1 MKEVYNL
8 KTSKFLSVFVGL
20 VYIFLC
26 APLLIIVATA
36 FNSGDFMAFPP
47 KGISMRWFANVFNSR
62 TFMTTMA
69 ISIKIAVAATV
80 IALLIGV
87 PAAYA
92 LSRNNYKGK
101 SVVQNIFLSPIIVP
115 GVVLG
120 FAFFRFLIIKLQLNV
135 FTSLLIGHVII
146 VIPYIIRVIGSSLA
160 NLDFSIEEAAVSLGA
175 TKVKSFFIVVLPN
188 ITSGVIAAFMLAFI
202 NSFNNMPV
210 SLFLTGPGVSTLPIS
225 MMSYVEYNY
234 DPTISALSVLLM
246 LMTVFVMFIVE
257 KTLGLSH
264 FTK

>member
-1 MKEVYNL
+1 MKNNKILVL
-8 KTSKFLSVFVGL
+8 VVIL
-20 VYIFLC
+20 VYVFLC
-26 APLLIIVATA
+26 GPLLIIGATA
-36 FNSGDFMAFPP
+36 FNSGNIMSFPP
-47 KGISMRWFANVFNSR
+47 KGFSFRWFAMVFQSE
-62 TFMTTMA
+62 TFMTTLG
-69 ISIKIAVAATV
+69 ISFQVAVLATL
-80 IALLIGV
+80 IALIIGI

-92 LSRNNYKGK
+92 LSRKNYRGK
-101 SVVQNIFLSPIIVP
+101 NIVQNIFISPIIVP

-120 FAFFRFLIIKLQLNV
+120 FAFFRFLIIKLQFGV
-135 FTSLLIGHVII
+135 FLSLLIGHVII
-146 VIPYIIRVIGSSLA
+146 VIPYIIRVIGSSLD

-175 TKVKSFFIVVLPN
+175 TKLRAFFLIVLPN

-202 NSFNNMPV
+202 NSFNNVPA

-234 DPTISALSVLLM
+234 DPAISALSVILM
-246 LMTVFVMFIVE
+246 AMTVLIMFIIE

>member
-1 MKEVYNL
+1 MQEVCSL
-8 KTSKFLSVFVGL
+8 KNSKLLVFFVTL
-20 VYIFLC
+20 VYVFLC
-26 APLLIIVATA
+26 APLLIIAATA
-36 FNSGDFMAFPP
+36 FDPWDIIAFPP
-47 KGISMRWFANVFNSR
+47 KGFSFRWFTMVFHSE
-62 TFMTTMA
+62 TFMTTLG
-69 ISIKIAVAATV
+69 ISLEVAVLATL
-80 IALLIGV
+80 IALIVGM

-92 LSRNNYKGK
+92 LSRKNYRGKGL
-101 SVVQNIFLSPIIVP
+101 VQGIFISPIIVP

-120 FAFFRFLIIKLQLNV
+120 FAFFRFLIIKMQLGV
-135 FTSLLIGHVII
+135 FQSLLIGHVII
-146 VIPYIIRVIGSSLA
+146 VIPYIIRVIGSSLD

-175 TKVKSFFIVVLPN
+175 TKVKSFFLVVLPN

-202 NSFNNMPV
+202 NSFNNVPA

-234 DPTISALSVLLM
+234 DPAISALSVLLM
-246 LMTVFVMFIVE
+246 VITVLIMFAIE

>member
-1 MKEVYNL
+1 MRGVCNL
-8 KTSKFLSVFVGL
+8 KGSKLLTLFVVL
-20 VYIFLC
+20 IYIFLC
-26 APLLIIVATA
+26 APLLIIIATA
-36 FNSGDFMAFPP
+36 FNSGDFMSFPP
-47 KGISMRWFANVFNSR
+47 RGFSLRWFGNVFNSE
-62 TFMTTMA
+62 TFMSTLG
-69 ISIKIAVAATV
+69 ISIKIAVMATAA
-80 IALLIGV
+80 ALIVGV

-92 LSRNNYKGK
+92 LSRKNYRGK
-101 SVVQNIFLSPIIVP
+101 SAVQNIFLSPIIVP

-135 FTSLLIGHVII
+135 FTGLLIGHIII
-146 VIPYIIRVIGSSLA
+146 VIPYIIRVIGSSLE

-175 TKVKSFFIVVLPN
+175 TRFKSFFIVVLPN
-188 ITSGVIAAFMLAFI
+188 ITSGVIAAFMMAFI
-202 NSFNNMPV
+202 NSFNNVPV

-234 DPTISALSVLLM
+234 DPTISALSVILM
-246 LMTVFVMFIVE
+246 VLTVFVMFIVE